1 MNESNTEDS
10 ALLASMDESRK
21 LPYCLIGVFDYTYKD
36 EVEHFADDNR
46 DYVVL
51 YELRTPD
58 VPQIEESRNVYDRLY
73 IYPVTKESFKRY
85 WESDEQDPSVL
96 EIADTAYTFNNPST
110 EIYPKPEDKVING
123 MQALTFNKENIG
135 SLIQNALFQK
145 YSCAPDIFLERI
157 YLKDGLLRIPDIF
170 YFKEPNTQ
178 FDFQIYTLTSN
189 TLWEFEEGLPNSI
202 ESIGTHAFANCKY
215 RFKSLPAN
223 LKEIG
228 SKAFMGC
235 DISVKTLPE
244 NAVFNSDSLHGTN
257 IYGLSYIDVEKH
269 FPDGAEGI
277 TFLWRFIFDD
287 ELELKLSKG
296 RKSQF
301 ISCKFYINVKL
312 VTDDEVIPSSCFE
325 DCFFYRIKSISEN
338 VEKIMT
344 GAFLGCGQVQYS
356 SNIARLRQ
364 LFEDLGKR
372 EFRYHNKYTAI
383 QD

>member
-21 LPYCLIGVFDYTYKD
+21 PLYCLIGVFDYTYED
-36 EVEHFADDNR
+36 GVEHFEDDNR

-51 YELRTPD
+51 YELRTQND
-58 VPQIEESRNVYDRLY
+58 PQMKESRNVYDSLY

-85 WESDEQDPSVL
+85 WESDGQDLSL
-96 EIADTAYTFNNPST
+96 LKMYEGKYIFNKPST
-110 EIYPKPEDKVING
+110 EIYPKPEDKIISDE
-123 MQALTFNKENIG
+123 QAFTFHIENIEI
-135 SLIQNALFQK
+135 LIHNALFQK
-145 YSCAPDIFLERI
+145 YGNAPDIFLERI

-170 YFKEPNTQ
+170 YFKEPNSQ

-189 TLWEFEEGLPNSI
+189 TLWDSEEGLPNSI
-202 ESIGTHAFANCKY
+202 ESIGRFAFANCKY
-215 RFKSLPAN
+215 RFKSLPSN
-223 LKEIG
+223 LKEVG

-235 DISVKTLPE
+235 DISIKTLPE
-244 NAVFNSDSLHGTN
+244 NTIFNSDSLHGTN
-257 IYGLSYIDVEKH
+257 VYGLSYIDMEKH
-269 FPDGAEGI
+269 FPEGAEGI

-296 RKSQF
+296 HKSQF

-356 SNIARLRQ
+356 SNTASLRQ

-372 EFRYHNKYTAI
+372 EFKHNNYIPI